1 MSSRAFLVEGQIFF
15 EDGLPAAGITVRLY
29 RQDFGGEVSL
39 LGEKITDD
47 KGYYKVDYSVP
58 NEKSA
63 NIEVHTI
70 DRDGKEISLS
80 ETKFNADRNQV
91 LNLVAPAN
99 IRPTPVIEYQ
109 KLADSLEGEL
119 GSIDKLAEA
128 QEKGERHDLSVLH
141 HATGWDARLISLLA
155 RATKLSAETG
165 IQKDI
170 LYALLRVGLPSEK
183 QMLASVDSLVVEKA
197 LKKAKEAG
205 IINSDVSIENAK
217 NAFER
222 FAHSTLLDAK
232 APGALSSTAD
242 LLNTSGLL
250 NGERKEKS
258 IFENLYLNHRG
269 SPEDLWQ
276 KARDKGIPHE
286 KIKGLRLQ
294 GKLAYLTLNNAD
306 LSAKLQEKISS
317 LENLS
322 KLAELDFY
330 KEEAWKD
337 LLNNGMA
344 GGDPQALEKFIPPA
358 YEREKNVNDSLDAYA
373 ADLARKVRLSFPTKV
388 VRQMIKKGEM
398 KLSEDS
404 EDNKSVVS
412 FLDKAEKI
420 GFQLGRVPIDAFVE
434 NNKEHLIPS
443 NTPDEKIK
451 AAKENI
457 KKLQRLYQITPSNK
471 SLNILLEQGFTSAN
485 DVVAFT
491 KEDFLS
497 SFGHLFS
504 SLEEADLVY
513 RKSQQVSAVTSNLFT
528 TARLMDSTPEIYAIS
543 LSAEERENRENSK
556 KELIKHYPT
565 MESLFG
571 SLDFCECEH
580 CRSVLSPA
588 AYFVDL
594 LKFIEPGDKEWE
606 SFLANWDEKHNHEP
620 YMNDWNRDEKEK
632 KPYHALIE
640 RRPDLP
646 HLPLTCE
653 NTNTALPYIDL
664 VNEIFE
670 YYVAYGNLDNYN
682 ADTPGDI
689 TTPELLAEPQ
699 NILPIA
705 YDELKKARYPLTL
718 PFDLWLE
725 TVRMFFNHFGMPL
738 WKVLN
743 VFRLREE
750 LFSLP
755 PKPVIENP
763 TNITNATLTVPD
775 ADAAIFKVGNSVTY
789 HDVSANALHT
799 ETKIISSIAPITTDA
814 GNPTGKTLITLS
826 GTWITPPAA
835 NGDLL
840 VLADRTY
847 NFANIFYEYL
857 GITPAEHALF
867 SDPNPLA
874 KWWKLYGYGTEEEAT
889 TEAYDPETGQRI
901 DLNSAKT
908 LSRRLDVSYKELVD
922 LLQTGFINPKLD
934 EFLILRKLGLDAI
947 DVFRYYDD
955 PSYRDKPFTE
965 EEKRAIKEHL
975 EDYTKRFNRAGFNAE
990 EELKKRLQSHDF
1002 DKILVLNP
1010 QNTDCNFDKT
1020 VLSHADTTQPDK
1032 IVFLKI
1038 NLFVRLWKKLG
1049 WTIEETDQVIKAFLP
1064 KNSLPITDQS
1074 LGVALQTVLVYISHL
1089 KEINEHVSI
1098 GENSLIRLLP
1108 LWSNISTTG
1117 KSPLYDQ
1124 LFLTSHNMQRADPV
1138 FDDPLGKYLLTATAG
1153 GGTLV
1158 RDHLLSLQASL
1169 NLTADEIKQILKDA
1183 KKNFD
1188 NEPLTLETVSLLYR
1202 YGLLA
1207 KALKISIHELISLK
1221 ELSGLDIFKA
1231 IEPKPITSINQD
1243 HPFKQTLEF
1252 VNEVVEKVKESGFK
1266 VDDLN
1271 FLLKHRLDD
1280 PLGKYRSQTDSI
1292 LTLIQR
1298 LAAEISRIQEEYV
1311 LITDDLLQE
1320 KLKAKLPMSVKPE
1333 VIIKLMRELAGNTNG
1348 NSPITDEKLRE
1359 KIDALLPSP
1368 SSNDLFELI
1377 KKLIADLRSEYVSLT
1392 DDTIRQKLSLVLTA
1406 DVVDRFFG
1414 FWKDTIEFSA
1424 KKEQVEANRKL
1435 NPSKYQVGS
1444 IRVSY
1449 DPTRKW
1455 QHVVHVGVLTNE
1467 KKDKIIN
1474 NKDLIP
1480 GPTASPE
1487 ENDAYNNF
1495 IELINKIAI
1504 ESQLQPRAFFDGYLK
1519 GFLTYD
1525 HLYGS
1530 SAAGLSEEAKRHKV
1544 LGAILPFIQHR
1555 LIRQL
1560 VVQTLAANLN
1570 SEPKLTEMLVSDA
1583 RLLSSPLDPNRG
1595 ALLDAFTATAD
1606 NGVSVN
1612 FFNNTGNQIGQTRN
1626 VHTADTAAKVDNVPI
1641 KPSEAKSTHFDG
1653 YFEVPISGVY
1663 RFFLVFSK
1671 KGIEARFRL
1680 LHLPD
1685 SLISGKATDDQQE
1698 MEQFTELEAR
1708 KLYRFSIDVDNL
1720 SSTAGDVS
1728 LLVQGENTPKGSLS
1742 QLTLYPYTSVEW
1754 SIRSHVLLAKAVQLI
1769 QSLGLSDREVQYILT
1784 HKSKFDDINL
1794 SKLPTIEND
1803 SLAAADL
1810 IKLFKQFLLLA
1821 DYAHLKRDLSS
1832 GTDDLIGIFENAHK
1846 TYPEITNA
1854 VEAKLAH
1861 LKPLAQ
1867 LTRRNVETVRAVTE
1881 RMGFVINVTTTN
1893 VNNKESGYR
1902 VDMQDIVNVEKLWR
1916 LWEALQVVEKLGVPV
1931 EKILLWATPEPDF
1944 SIARDLRNTIKSRY
1958 ERENWQGIAQSIF
1971 DKLRQRKRD
1980 ALVAYILHKEGYQRI
1995 EQLFEDFLIDPGM
2008 EPIVQTSR
2016 LWLAISSVQ
2025 LFVQRCLLNLEK
2037 RVHPSAII
2045 NSHQWEWMKR
2055 YRLWEAN
2062 RKIFLFPE
2070 NWLEPEFRDDKS
2082 NLFQELEGVLLQ
2094 GDVSSDLVEDA
2105 FFSYL
2110 KKLEELA
2117 RLDIVTMYLEEKPA
2131 LKTLHVIG
2139 RTFSL
2144 PHKYFYRRYS
2154 NHMWT
2159 PWEPVTAE
2167 IESDHVVAVVWKERL
2182 HLFWLTFLEKA
2193 GKAYDT
2199 VSSKSFKDIGNEP
2212 ISSAESDFVDKKVE
2226 IRLNWCEYF
2235 QGQWTTRESSG
2246 LDDPLILS
2254 QSEGV
2259 VETHAVFID
2268 VSEATEQEGALKI
2281 SLFTYGFSSSV
2292 REGFLVISK
2301 NSPPKHYVEEFPF
2314 WGFPYGRLSF
2324 YPSPTSAT
2332 RRNASDILEVRLW
2345 GFREDP
2351 TSDRPVK
2358 VEPYYKNILENENK
2372 KFSLLMS
2379 SKFYDYL
2386 RINDLYRLSSLSEA
2400 KDAISLYEKAL
2411 SIPFFYQD
2419 ELNTFFVEPKLA
2431 ETSIA
2436 SWEEWII
2443 RSNRGEVSLHLHDI
2457 DGIPLEISIPQIES
2471 SGERMLSLYPID
2483 PIARYKIKDKKDW
2496 VTDPT
2501 TVIIF
2506 DDRLI
2511 GSDGG
2516 IDFKVLSAED
2526 NNSIRE
2532 SDRLVNVNSG
2542 SELVS
2547 DSVIIVGSA
2556 NGYGEPLNVHDDQHK
2571 LSSRRSL
2578 LLNRGLNVIGASG
2591 INSVLLQWFD
2601 KEKNWT
2607 GGRFK

>member
-1 MSSRAFLVEGQIFF
+1 MSSREFVVEGQIFF
-15 EDGLPAAGITVRLY
+15 EDGLPAAAITVRLY

-47 KGYYKVDYSVP
+47 KGYYKVDYSLP

-63 NIEVHTI
+63 NIEVRTI

-109 KLADSLEGEL
+109 MLVASIEGEL

-128 QEKGERHDLSVLH
+128 QEKAERHDLSILH
-141 HATGWDARLISLLA
+141 NAVGWDARLISLLA
-155 RATKLSAETG
+155 KATKLSAETG

-197 LKKAKEAG
+197 LNKAKEAG
-205 IINSDVSIENAK
+205 IINSDVSIEKAK

-242 LLNTSGLL
+242 LLNTSGLS

-258 IFENLYLNHRG
+258 TFENLYLNHRG
-269 SPEDLWQ
+269 SPEELWQ
-276 KARDKGIPHE
+276 KAREKGIPDE

-294 GKLAYLTLNNAD
+294 GKLAYLTLNNAY
-306 LSAKLQEKISS
+306 LSAKLKEKISS

-322 KLAELDFY
+322 KLAELGFY

-344 GGDPQALEKFIPPA
+344 DGNPQALERFIPPA
-358 YEREKNVNDSLDAYA
+358 YEGEKNVNNRLDAYA

-388 VRQMIKKGEM
+388 VGQMIKKGEM

-404 EDNKSVVS
+404 NDNESIVS
-412 FLDKAEKI
+412 FLDEAEKI

-434 NNKEHLIPS
+434 NNKEHLFPS

-451 AAKENI
+451 IAKENI
-457 KKLQRLYQITPSNK
+457 KKLQRLYQITPSNE

-485 DVVAFT
+485 DIVGFT
-491 KEDFLS
+491 KEIFLRR
-497 SFGHLFS
+497 FGHLFS

-528 TARLMDSTPEIYAIS
+528 TARLMDSTPTIYAIS
-543 LSAEERENRENSK
+543 SSPEEREISK

-594 LKFIEPGDKEWE
+594 LKFIEPGDGEWE
-606 SFLANWDEKHNHEP
+606 EFLDNWAKKRNHQS
-620 YMNDWNRDEKEK
+620 YMNDWNRDNKEK

-640 RRPDLP
+640 HRPDLP

-653 NTNTALPYIDL
+653 NTNTSLPYIDL

-670 YYVAYGNLDNYN
+670 YYVANGNLDNYN
-682 ADTPGDI
+682 ADTPSDT

-699 NILPIA
+699 NIVPLA
-705 YDELKKARYPLTL
+705 YDKLKKARYPLTL

-743 VFRLREE
+743 VFHLREE
-750 LFSLP
+750 LFGLP

-763 TNITNATLTVPD
+763 TNDTNATMTVPD

-789 HDVSANALHT
+789 QKISANAPHT

-826 GTWITPPAA
+826 GTWTTPPADR
-835 NGDLL
+835 DLL

-857 GITPAEHALF
+857 EITPAQHALL
-867 SDPNPLA
+867 SDPNSLA
-874 KWWKLYGYGTEEEAT
+874 KWWELYGYEKEEEAT
-889 TEAYDPETGQRI
+889 TEAYDRETGQRI

-908 LSRRLDVSYKELVD
+908 LSRRLGVSYKELVD
-922 LLQTGFINPKLD
+922 LIQTGFINPRLD
-934 EFLILRKLGLDAI
+934 ALIILRKLGLDVK
-947 DVFRYYDD
+947 DVFRYKKHPDYKDQE
-955 PSYRDKPFTE
+955 FTQE
-965 EEKRAIKEHL
+965 EEAAFKKHL
-975 EDYTKRFNRAGFNAE
+975 DEFAKKFYPFDAGTWLETTWQNQGFNE
-990 EELKKRLQSHDF
+990 
-1002 DKILVLNP
+1002 ILVLYDP
-1010 QNTDCNFDKT
+1010 TKTACNFDET
-1020 VLSHADTTQPDK
+1020 LIRYADAAAAGDNK
-1032 IVFLKI
+1032 MKMVFLKI

-1049 WTIEETDQVIKAFLP
+1049 WTIEETDQVIRAFLP

-1074 LGVALQTVLVYISHL
+1074 LGVALQTALVYISHL
-1089 KEINEHVSI
+1089 KEINERIKI
-1098 GENSLIRLLP
+1098 GKNSLIKLLT

-1124 LFLTSHNMQRADPV
+1124 LFLTPHRVQTADPV
-1138 FDDPLGKYLLTATAG
+1138 FDDPLGNYLSRTAG

-1158 RDHLLSLQASL
+1158 KDHLPSLQASL
-1169 NLTADEIKQILKDA
+1169 NLTADEIKQILKVA

-1207 KALKISIHELISLK
+1207 KALKISIDELISLK

-1231 IEPKPITSINQD
+1231 IEPGPITSINQD

-1252 VNEVVEKVKESGFK
+1252 VNEVVEKVKESRFK

-1271 FLLKHRLDD
+1271 FLLRHRLDD

-1333 VIIKLMRELAGNTNG
+1333 VIIKLMRELAGNTNS

-1377 KKLIADLRSEYVSLT
+1377 KKLIADLCSEYVSLT

-1435 NPSKYQVGS
+1435 NPSKYQVGG

-1467 KKDKIIN
+1467 KKDNIIN
-1474 NKDLIP
+1474 NKDLIL

-1495 IELINKIAI
+1495 IELINKIAT
-1504 ESQLQPRAFFDGYLK
+1504 ESQLQPRAFFDRYLK

-1525 HLYGS
+1525 HLYDS
-1530 SAAGLSEEAKRHKV
+1530 SASGLSEEAKRHKV
-1544 LGAILPFIQHR
+1544 LGAILPFIKHR

-1570 SEPKLTEMLVSDA
+1570 SEPKLTEMLVSNA

-1606 NGVSVN
+1606 KGVSVN
-1612 FFNNTGNQIGQTRN
+1612 FFDNTGNQIGQARN
-1626 VHTADTAAKVDNVPI
+1626 VDTADTAAKVDNIPI
-1641 KPSEAKSTHFDG
+1641 KPSEAKSAHFDG

-1769 QSLGLSDREVQYILT
+1769 QSLGLSDREVRYILT

-1803 SLAAADL
+1803 SLAAADP

-1854 VEAKLAH
+1854 EEAKLAH

-1893 VNNKESGYR
+1893 VNNNKSGYR

-1995 EQLFEDFLIDPGM
+1995 DQLFEHFLIDPGM

-2016 LWLAISSVQ
+2016 LRLAISSVQ

-2045 NSHQWEWMKR
+2045 NSHQWQWMKR

-2082 NLFQELEGVLLQ
+2082 YLFQELEGVLLQ

-2117 RLDIVTMYLEEKPA
+2117 RLDIVTMYLEEKPS
-2131 LKTLHVIG
+2131 LNTLHVIG

-2193 GKAYDT
+2193 QKASDFA
-2199 VSSKSFKDIGNEP
+2199 SSKSFKDIGNEP
-2212 ISSAESDFVDKKVE
+2212 ISNAASQFGAREVE

-2246 LDDPLILS
+2246 LDDPLIVL
-2254 QSEGV
+2254 EGH
-2259 VETHAVFID
+2259 EVFIE
-2268 VSEATEQEGALKI
+2268 VSEASKQEGALKI
-2281 SLFTYGFSSSV
+2281 SLFVSGSDFDA
-2292 REGFLVISK
+2292 RKGFLVLSK
-2301 NSPPKHYVEEFPF
+2301 NSPPKPYGEGGLT
-2314 WGFPYGRLSF
+2314 WSFPYGRLF
-2324 YPSPTSAT
+2324 PQNPAKVFRLAT
-2332 RRNASDILEVRLW
+2332 RYVASDRLEVTLID
-2345 GFREDP
+2345 FREDP
-2351 TSDRPVK
+2351 TSERPVR
-2358 VEPYYKNILENENK
+2358 VEVPKNILENENK

-2386 RINDLYRLSSLSEA
+2386 RIKYPNSLSEA

-2419 ELNTFFVEPKLA
+2419 ELNTFFAEPKLT

-2436 SWEEWII
+2436 SWKEWII
-2443 RSNRGEVSLHLHDI
+2443 RSNPAGASLHLHDI
-2457 DGIPLEISIPQIES
+2457 DEIPLEISIPQIGR
-2471 SGERMLSLYPID
+2471 SGERMLSLYQID
-2483 PIARYKIKDKKDW
+2483 PIARYKIKEKKDW
-2496 VTDPT
+2496 VTDPA

-2506 DDRLI
+2506 DDRFI
-2511 GSDGG
+2511 DSDGG
-2516 IDFKVLSAED
+2516 
-2526 NNSIRE
+2526 R
-2532 SDRLVNVNSG
+2532 
-2542 SELVS
+2542 
-2547 DSVIIVGSA
+2547 
-2556 NGYGEPLNVHDDQHK
+2556 LNVHDDQHK
-2571 LSSRRSL
+2571 LSSGRSL
-2578 LLNRGLNVIGASG
+2578 LLNKGLNVIGASG
-2591 INSVLLQWFD
+2591 INSVLSQWFD

-2607 GGRFK
+2607 GGRSK